1 MTLNL
6 SNDEMISVDRN
17 IMIDTGKIILYL
29 TDTRKIDYGA
39 MGLDKP
45 MEWRIGNWDNSFS
58 IKTFGVP
65 KKFHHPFSS
74 QAYIVYFPGPDGHV
88 WSARN
93 IGDNQIA
100 HCRRLN
106 GKWRKDNQ

>member
-1 MTLNL
+1 MF
-6 SNDEMISVDRN
+6 SVERS
-17 IMIDTGKIILYL
+17 IMIDQGKITLYL
-29 TDTRKIDYGA
+29 TDTGKVDNMA

-45 MEWRIGNWDNSFS
+45 NEWRIGNWDNSFS

-65 KKFHHPFSS
+65 RKFRHPFSW
-74 QAYIVYFPGPDGHV
+74 QATIVYFPGPDGHV

-100 HCRRLN
+100 HCRRLKE
-106 GKWRKDNQ
+106 KWRKENKQ